1 MHHSFKDAGESP
13 FGFGYSIVDPDTP
26 ERVGRDAG
34 HMRNRG
40 LIQLCTTVDAW
51 APEAQEHNL
60 GRRCLAAILAHP
72 DWTVRVLTKNG
83 AVQQDYDLI
92 RKHRDRV
99 LVGLSL
105 TATPSRKNR
114 MAVVEPNA
122 STITQRLAAL
132 RKAHRLGLRTYGM
145 LCPLLPGIA
154 DDHESISELVGACIE
169 CGAEEIFVE
178 LRDFAAARELTGRV
192 ANLLALVCGEQNNT
206 RDEIHYA
213 ERAARLNP
221 ESPVLVGNYGCVLAE
236 TGMTDQAIAKMR
248 LALQMD
254 PKLDYLYERLGNLY
268 RQQGKEEEAL
278 REFRQAIRVLEKR
291 VRSERESP
299 ERWSDLARLYHKTG
313 DYDRAAEAQSKS
325 ADAHLNEV
333 FEGDHRHRVAGPDSG
348 F

>member
-1 MHHSFKDAGESP
+1 MQKYRTTLSTGIEPSPEFGRKGLAQFAVNVGTKCGHDCKYCSSGPLLRMHHSFKDAGESP

-26 ERVGRDAG
+26 ERVARDAG
-34 HMRNRG
+34 HVRNRG

-51 APEAQEHNL
+51 APEAQEHDL
-60 GRRCLAAILAHP
+60 GRRCLEAILAHP

-105 TATPSRKNR
+105 TATPSRENR

-178 LRDFAAARELTGRV
+178 PVNARGAGLEMTQEALLAAGFEKEAAAVGRIRSRV
-192 ANLLALVCGEQNNT
+192 NWS
-206 RDEIHYA
+206 HYA
-213 ERAARLNP
+213 AAL
-221 ESPVLVGNYGCVLAE
+221 
-236 TGMTDQAIAKMR
+236 IATVQQVMK
-248 LALQMD
+248 
-254 PKLDYLYERLGNLY
+254 ELG
-268 RQQGKEEEAL
+268 
-278 REFRQAIRVLEKR
+278 VLEKLR
-291 VRSERESP
+291 F
-299 ERWSDLARLYHKTG
+299 LLYPSHLTAG
-313 DYDRAAEAQSKS
+313 DQRRIRKI
-325 ADAHLNEV
+325 DAGVKWL
-333 FEGDHRHRVAGPDSG
+333 GD
-348 F
+348 